1 MRVPSH
7 EVSRQACTKSRSG
20 GAIQSM
26 RHKISAISVVVICG
40 LISFCLAASIAGAQ
54 TRRSMLGG
62 ARGAVRLSNGNAVE
76 GVGVQLI
83 SGKTAIRTTVYSNAD
98 GKYEF
103 PILEAGEYTLRIPS
117 PREYKPY
124 VRESVHID
132 GATKL
137 EDIALESESETEFV
151 PPTPENLAQLTGAE
165 WMMNLPGTGE
175 EKRVFSFT
183 CGFGCHSY
191 QQIFRNR
198 YDEPSWRLMVHRML
212 VGSGSPL
219 INISKPTPATM
230 DRADQPV
237 LEDEEL
243 LTKWLAN
250 VRGPESKDPPLFFL
264 PRPKG
269 DSTKVIVTE
278 YELPRELLA
287 PHDVY
292 GDANGNIWYTAH
304 RSPFQGVLDP
314 RTGNVKEYRVPEE
327 SQATPGAL
335 PGTHHVVVDKDG
347 IVWFSEVW
355 AHYLSGLDPKTGKIV
370 YRVHPP
376 APDVALNSPGFD
388 NFAMDAK
395 GIVYDMR
402 PGKGGGVAKFDS
414 KTGELV
420 KMYPTNKILMTYDNM
435 VTPDGRYWS
444 GAPIGT
450 HLIGLLDTKTDEM
463 WELETDDVSSGSR
476 GAFDSQGNAWYGGRG
491 GMLIKLDP
499 RTRHISEYYSPI
511 PYDTFYEAMPDKNGE
526 IWAGGLQSGRF
537 MRFNPKTEKW
547 TQYMMPE
554 PYAHDRRTWV
564 DNSTSPVTVWY
575 VDHDG
580 YLVRIQP
587 LE

>member
-1 MRVPSH
+1 LK
-7 EVSRQACTKSRSG
+7 RQPM
-20 GAIQSM
+20 QSVW
-26 RHKISAISVVVICG
+26 RKIFEMALLAICG
-40 LISFCLAASIAGAQ
+40 FVVFFPAASTTAAQ
-54 TRRSMLGG
+54 ARRSMLGG
-62 ARGAVRLSNGNAVE
+62 ARGAVRLSNGNAIE

-83 SGKTAIRTTVYSNAD
+83 SSKTAIRTTVYSNAD

-103 PILEAGEYTLRIPS
+103 PVLEAGVYTLRIPS

-124 VRESVHID
+124 VQESVQIA
-132 GATKL
+132 GATNL
-137 EDIALESESETEFV
+137 DDIVLDRVSETEFV
-151 PPTPENLAQLTGAE
+151 PPTIETLAQLTGAE
-165 WMMNLPGTGE
+165 WIMNLPGTGE

-198 YDEPSWRLMVHRML
+198 YDEPGWRLMVHRML

-219 INISKPTPATM
+219 INISRPTPTTM

-243 LTKWLAN
+243 LTKWLTR
-250 VRGPESKDPPLFFL
+250 VRGPDSKDTPLFFL

-314 RTGNVKEYRVPEE
+314 RTGNVKEYRVPDEN
-327 SQATPGAL
+327 QATPGAL
-335 PGTHHVVVDKDG
+335 PGAHHVVVGKDG

-376 APDVALNSPGFD
+376 DPDVPINSPGFD
-388 NFAMDAK
+388 NFAMDAN

-402 PGKGGGVAKFDS
+402 PGKGGGVAKFNS
-414 KTGELV
+414 RTGELL
-420 KMYPTNKILMTYDNM
+420 KMYPTQKIQMTYDNM

-450 HLIGLLDTKTDEM
+450 HLIGLLDTKTDQM
-463 WELETDDVSSGSR
+463 WELETADVSSGSR
-476 GAFDSQGNAWYGGRG
+476 GAFDLQGNAWYGGRG
-491 GMLIKLDP
+491 GMLIEVDP

-547 TQYMMPE
+547 TQYMLPE

-564 DNSTSPVTVWY
+564 DNSTNPVTVWF
-575 VDHDG
+575 VDHEG
-580 YLVRIQP
+580 FLVRIQP